1 MNILAEI
8 AEALLIGI
16 SLCADCFAVSLCA
29 SLGMNRQQLRSSFWK
44 VAPSFA
50 VIQSLLLV
58 AGWLAAHL
66 AGEWMAAHLAH
77 YETIA
82 HIIAF
87 LLLLWIGLEM
97 VIDSLR
103 KEETTRLELKSFK
116 SIIVGGI
123 ATSIDALAVGVTF
136 AFLNVNIWTSILL
149 IGVTTCVLSMI
160 GVKVGSVFGAKYE
173 KRAEIVGGVILIL
186 LGVKILLEHLGVL

>member
-1 MNILAEI
+1 
-8 AEALLIGI
+8 
-16 SLCADCFAVSLCA
+16 
-29 SLGMNRQQLRSSFWK
+29 
-44 VAPSFA
+44 
-50 VIQSLLLV
+50 
-58 AGWLAAHL
+58 
-66 AGEWMAAHLAH
+66 MAAHLAH

-123 ATSIDALAVGVTF
+123 ATSIDALAVGASMGLADISATDITLQAAAV
-136 AFLNVNIWTSILL
+136 FLCTWLSVVVGIFFGQRLGKRLGNIARLIGGITLIIIGLL
-149 IGVTTCVLSMI
+149 I
-160 GVKVGSVFGAKYE
+160 
-173 KRAEIVGGVILIL
+173 LI
-186 LGVKILLEHLGVL
+186 

>member
-1 MNILAEI
+1 MNLLAEI

-123 ATSIDALAVGVTF
+123 ATSIDALAVGASMGLADISATDITLQAAAV
-136 AFLNVNIWTSILL
+136 FLCTWLSVVVGIFFGQRLGKRLGNIARLIGGITLIIIGLL
-149 IGVTTCVLSMI
+149 I
-160 GVKVGSVFGAKYE
+160 
-173 KRAEIVGGVILIL
+173 LI
-186 LGVKILLEHLGVL
+186 

>member
-123 ATSIDALAVGVTF
+123 ATSIDALAVGASMGLADISATDITLQAAAV
-136 AFLNVNIWTSILL
+136 FLCTWLSVVVGIFFGQRLGKRLGNIARLIGGIILIIIGLL
-149 IGVTTCVLSMI
+149 I
-160 GVKVGSVFGAKYE
+160 
-173 KRAEIVGGVILIL
+173 LI
-186 LGVKILLEHLGVL
+186 

>member
-1 MNILAEI
+1 M
-8 AEALLIGI
+8 LIGI

-29 SLGMNRQQLRSSFWK
+29 SLGMNRQQLKSSFWK

-50 VIQSLLLV
+50 IIQTLLLV
-58 AGWLAAHL
+58 AGWLLASL

-97 VIDSLR
+97 VIDSF
-103 KEETTRLELKSFK
+103 KNEESAALELKSLR

-123 ATSIDALAVGVTF
+123 ATSIDALAVGVSMALGERSATDITLQG
-136 AFLNVNIWTSILL
+136 AAVFLCTW
-149 IGVTTCVLSMI
+149 LSVVVGI
-160 GVKVGSVFGAKYE
+160 FFGQRLGKKLGKVARF
-173 KRAEIVGGVILIL
+173 IGGVILIIIGL
-186 LGVKILLEHLGVL
+186 LILF